1 MPPPDNAVDRGWS
14 LRFLRNALLW
24 LAPVWLVW
32 TLLTPSYNRFLLG
45 ATENLLHLFESP
57 NVTDLERHP
66 SSRHEAYIARRDFP
80 PKRSLVRQLRVT
92 DLHFHF
98 VLLGALFLAVPG
110 IPARRRLE
118 NFGLACL
125 ATIFFDLLLFA
136 VWVKSVYATQ
146 LGDWS
151 LAHYG
156 PAARNLY
163 GLGKH
168 LLDLPFKLALPLLL
182 WAGFYLELLLREPP
196 PLLSPS
202 SGEGRKVKTR
212 RHHR

>member
-1 MPPPDNAVDRGWS
+1 MPPPPQDNPADRRWTQ
-14 LRFLRNALLW
+14 RFLRNALLW

-32 TLLTPSYNRFLLG
+32 TLLTPAYNRFLLG

-57 NVTDLERHP
+57 DVTDLERHP

-118 NFGLACL
+118 NLGLACL
-125 ATIFFDLLLFA
+125 ATVFFDLLLFA
-136 VWVKSVYATQ
+136 VWVKSVYAIQ

-156 PAARNLY
+156 PAARNFY
-163 GLGKH
+163 GLAKH

-182 WAGFYLELLLREPP
+182 WAGFYLEMLLG
-196 PLLSPS
+196 PLPSPS
-202 SGEGRKVKTR
+202 PAGRIQGTSR
-212 RHHR
+212 RKR